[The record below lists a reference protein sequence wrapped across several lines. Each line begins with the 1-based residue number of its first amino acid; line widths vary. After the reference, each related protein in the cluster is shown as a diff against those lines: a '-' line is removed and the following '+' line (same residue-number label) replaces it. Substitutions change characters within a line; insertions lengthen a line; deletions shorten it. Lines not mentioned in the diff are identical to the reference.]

1 MLKRFHTTIEK
12 VSRLD
17 NTDDGN
23 PVFAILTKDGEFQ
36 TAPGH
41 QVAHSIH
48 EEMAGRGAVV
58 STSDGEIT
66 NLVID
71 PNWDTAEV
79 DLILENDE
87 EFHHLARFLELDEL
101 QVLITENAEEWGVK
115 ASNVDTQYIYNEIHS
130 K

>member
-12 VSRLD
+12 VIRLD

-23 PVFAILTKDGEFQ
+23 PMFAIITKDGEFQ
-36 TAPGH
+36 TALDH

-58 STSDGEIT
+58 STYDGEII